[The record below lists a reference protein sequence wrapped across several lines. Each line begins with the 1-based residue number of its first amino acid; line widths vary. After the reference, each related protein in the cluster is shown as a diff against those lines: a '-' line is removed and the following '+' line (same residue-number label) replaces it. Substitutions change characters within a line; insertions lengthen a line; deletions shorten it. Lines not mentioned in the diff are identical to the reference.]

1 MKRVSPR
8 HRFESVLAAV
18 KTSSPPPPG
27 ELETALYGLIKRS
40 GSPDPWA
47 EYAYDL
53 YLDVQHRSVLD
64 AFILSGA
71 DLDVVGKVLSIPTLV
86 LLAYEH
92 LFFDMKTFR
101 NRLEKITYAS
111 NYDGDAYAAELLK
124 TGIMVG
130 ADYLIWTYG
139 GKETVDTRAVVRHT
153 MIDAF
158 YRGMSHKGNSLT
170 SAVSKES
177 QKWWATAIKNAEI
190 LEKMDPQATKQA
202 YEELRIALEGV
213 DETTPVDKSPV
224 PVEDILH

>member
-18 KTSSPPPPG
+18 KTSTPPPPG
-27 ELETALYGLIKRS
+27 DLEAALHGLIKRN
-40 GSPDPWA
+40 GPPDPWA

-64 AFILSGA
+64 AFILAGA
-71 DLDVVGKVLSIPTLV
+71 ELDVVSKVLGIPVLV
-86 LLAYEH
+86 LMAYEY
-92 LFFDMKTFR
+92 LFFDMATFR

-139 GKETVDTRAVVRHT
+139 GKDTVDTRAVVRHT

-177 QKWWATAIKNAEI
+177 QKWWATAIRNAEI

-213 DETTPVDKSPV
+213 DETVSVEKSPV
-224 PVEDILH
+224 PVDDIMH

>member
-8 HRFESVLAAV
+8 HRFDSVLAAV

-27 ELETALYGLIKRS
+27 DLELALHGLIKRN
-40 GSPDPWA
+40 GPPDPWV

-64 AFILSGA
+64 AFILAGA
-71 DLDVVGKVLSIPTLV
+71 ELDVVGKVLGIPTLV
-86 LLAYEH
+86 LLAYEY
-92 LFFDMKTFR
+92 LFFDMATFR

-139 GKETVDTRAVVRHT
+139 GKDTVDTRAVVRHT

-213 DETTPVDKSPV
+213 DETVPVEKSPV
-224 PVEDILH
+224 PVDDIMH